1 MLNMPSVRTAVGL
14 IRTYVVNKANFLGLM
29 RYLPPDFTS
38 QMQSSTIQYWVEGV
52 LVGLMAPHK
61 IGTDAYRM
69 QARKRTRK
77 TQGTAF
83 WRGARS
89 IDETDLLTVLDVT
102 DPEQKRLAGNRLVLE
117 ALQDLGDQIIE
128 LMEWTA
134 WKAIDNGLTA
144 YDVNG
149 ISFQVDYGLPTKINV
164 GSDSGYS
171 EYWTNAAAAKPHID
185 IQTALGN
192 FAGTGVTQVD
202 VVMNQSVSLLLSQ
215 VEAIEDRLSN
225 SMFAF
230 MTGNQAVTKALA
242 QLIQGDMGAA
252 TPGAPRLRDVLVY
265 DEGYHSDETTYT
277 RFLPSDT
284 VFLIGSRP
292 PAAGESG
299 PAVDAGTVGRW
310 MSTPAIH
317 QAYDDIKP
325 GPFVSWED
333 QTKISPKQ
341 VAMEAGINGLP
352 VIQRPTWIY
361 RLKVT
366 A

>member
-14 IRTYVVNKANFLGLM
+14 LRTYVINRANFLGLT
-29 RYLPPDFTS
+29 RYLPLDFTS
-38 QMQSSTIQYWVEGV
+38 QLQSSTIQYWVEGV

-89 IDETDLLTVLDVT
+89 IDETDLLTVLDVN
-102 DPEQKRLAGNRLVLE
+102 DPDQKRLAGRQLVLE

-134 WKAIDNGLTA
+134 WKALDNDLQA

-149 ISFQVDYGLPTKINV
+149 VSFQINYGLPAKINV
-164 GSDSGYS
+164 GSATGYS
-171 EYWTNAAAAKPHID
+171 EYWTNAAAAKPHVD

-265 DEGYHSDETTYT
+265 DEGYHSAEDTYT

-292 PAAGESG
+292 PAEGERG
-299 PAVDAGTVGRW
+299 PSVDAGTVGRW

-317 QAYDDIKP
+317 EAYDDIKP
-325 GPFVSWED
+325 GPFVNWED